1 MRNISKKT
9 RKKINK
15 ILVSDHFKK
24 KLGVTQDTLVY
35 TPNPES
41 PLSAIWH
48 HIEVRHDGTIF
59 GYLLD
64 DKVKYVVIGSVNR
77 RKARQT
83 IRSPEQFFHPRCHFA
98 RQSKQI
104 AFRLKKMGE
113 DKLARLFDDDAALL
127 LIINM
132 WNLEIEDDDFS
143 FVTQDMI
150 RDSGDRTE
158 FETGAKRDI
167 YDFLRL
173 TATISEKLA
182 DVLNAIA
189 ECSEKVTACFMDL
202 FEEIKGQPLEMIL
215 QKLRPDYK
223 DRCKI

>member
-15 ILVSDHFKK
+15 ILLSDHFKK

-98 RQSKQI
+98 R
-104 AFRLKKMGE
+104 
-113 DKLARLFDDDAALL
+113 
-127 LIINM
+127 
-132 WNLEIEDDDFS
+132 
-143 FVTQDMI
+143 
-150 RDSGDRTE
+150 
-158 FETGAKRDI
+158 
-167 YDFLRL
+167 
-173 TATISEKLA
+173 
-182 DVLNAIA
+182 
-189 ECSEKVTACFMDL
+189 
-202 FEEIKGQPLEMIL
+202 
-215 QKLRPDYK
+215 
-223 DRCKI
+223 

>member
-1 MRNISKKT
+1 MGNISKKT

-15 ILVSDHFKK
+15 ILLSNHFKK
-24 KLGVTQDTLVY
+24 KSGVTQDTLVY

-48 HIEVRHDGTIF
+48 HIEIRYDGTIF

-64 DKVKYVVIGSVNR
+64 DKVKYAVIGSVNR

-83 IRSPEQFFHPRCHFA
+83 IRSPEQLFHPRCHFA
-98 RQSKQI
+98 RQGKQI

-113 DKLARLFDDDAALL
+113 DKLARIFDDDAALL

-150 RDSGDRTE
+150 SP
-158 FETGAKRDI
+158 
-167 YDFLRL
+167 
-173 TATISEKLA
+173 
-182 DVLNAIA
+182 VLEGKTN
-189 ECSEKVTACFMDL
+189 D
-202 FEEIKGQPLEMIL
+202 
-215 QKLRPDYK
+215 
-223 DRCKI
+223 

>member
-1 MRNISKKT
+1 
-9 RKKINK
+9 
-15 ILVSDHFKK
+15 
-24 KLGVTQDTLVY
+24 
-35 TPNPES
+35 
-41 PLSAIWH
+41 LSAIWH
-48 HIEVRHDGTIF
+48 HIEIRYDGTIF

-64 DKVKYVVIGSVNR
+64 DKVKYAVIGSVNR

-113 DKLARLFDDDAALL
+113 DKLARIFDDDAALL

-150 RDSGDRTE
+150 SP
-158 FETGAKRDI
+158 I
-167 YDFLRL
+167 
-173 TATISEKLA
+173 
-182 DVLNAIA
+182 
-189 ECSEKVTACFMDL
+189 
-202 FEEIKGQPLEMIL
+202 LEG
-215 QKLRPDYK
+215 KTND
-223 DRCKI
+223 

>member
-1 MRNISKKT
+1 MYSQSWPGCALLPVWLFLLSERIFCYGQFRKRVPVSGLSDRHPAQGYAGKNQEVLLMRNISKKT

-15 ILVSDHFKK
+15 ILLSNHFKK

-48 HIEVRHDGTIF
+48 HIEIRYDGTIF

-64 DKVKYVVIGSVNR
+64 DKVKYAVIGSVNR

-113 DKLARLFDDDAALL
+113 DKLARIFDDDAALL

-150 RDSGDRTE
+150 SP
-158 FETGAKRDI
+158 I
-167 YDFLRL
+167 
-173 TATISEKLA
+173 
-182 DVLNAIA
+182 
-189 ECSEKVTACFMDL
+189 
-202 FEEIKGQPLEMIL
+202 LEG
-215 QKLRPDYK
+215 KTND
-223 DRCKI
+223 

>member
-15 ILVSDHFKK
+15 ILLSNLFKK
-24 KLGVTQDTLVY
+24 KLGLTQDTLVY

-48 HIEVRHDGTIF
+48 HIEVRYDGTIF

-143 FVTQDMI
+143 FVTQDMVSPI
-150 RDSGDRTE
+150 
-158 FETGAKRDI
+158 
-167 YDFLRL
+167 
-173 TATISEKLA
+173 
-182 DVLNAIA
+182 
-189 ECSEKVTACFMDL
+189 
-202 FEEIKGQPLEMIL
+202 LEG
-215 QKLRPDYK
+215 KTND
-223 DRCKI
+223 